1 MFILIIAL
9 NQIADDYDAIN
20 KQKIEIG
27 ELQQQE
33 VELIAAVVESES
45 ELVDLEE
52 EEESDLEDD
61 EHLLNKTF
69 DLNETIEATT
79 NDMQNKMSLK
89 QSVDIT
95 NKKLQDDKNR
105 ILTKTTIPTV
115 RQRVSIPNVTKL
127 KKATTNENTTTKS
140 TSKTQVDSLK
150 KTIPLIQEQT
160 PSNNTTLTASNII
173 KNPRKSIKSVNSKT
187 NKTIETA
194 STSTP
199 ATKGIFKRVYYSVF
213 FVVFVVEIR
222 SLSYKTKRLI
232 TNLF

>member
-52 EEESDLEDD
+52 EEEEESDLEDD

-95 NKKLQDDKNR
+95 NKKLQDEKNR
-105 ILTKTTIPTV
+105 IPTKTTIPTV
-115 RQRVSIPNVTKL
+115 RQRVSVPNVAKL

-160 PSNNTTLTASNII
+160 PSSNTMLTTSNII
-173 KNPRKSIKSVNSKT
+173 KNPRKLIKSVNSKT

-194 STSTP
+194 SNSTP

-213 FVVFVVEIR
+213 F
-222 SLSYKTKRLI
+222 LLLLLK
-232 TNLF
+232 